1 MSLDLSLNEDAVSD
15 LHPAEVIVED
25 PKPEP
30 TPVVNVEVTTQNT
43 AVDHAD
49 TITQELENYDVTLQ
63 AVENGT
69 AHYFELEDV
78 AKTILAAESI
88 GQADAEKLAAQ
99 YPDFVDT
106 VGHTREFSQQPS
118 KTNLKP
124 TQQYLEGK
132 IKSEAQVQ
140 CDALTNFVARDLER
154 VKLILGQMKD
164 NQTEELKEKLESL
177 RVKALG
183 DLDRVVK
190 SRAYYVPNKEQSAVL
205 DLRRRALSGPSCEDG
220 VTLGIFPSKEVLVQ
234 FDELI
239 DSPAFARLLKSASY
253 GYGLPAER
261 FYAQY
266 DLPQTHYE
274 RPEFN
279 YLELLAFLASHTFG
293 ETIDDVVAVL
303 EKSVKTFADPEAPI
317 NQFSP
322 EEGVCVT
329 QLAELSKLSR
339 DVMNFALSAWGSFS
353 TLDGFATLANV
364 ILSHM
369 GKPVEVA

>member
-1 MSLDLSLNEDAVSD
+1 MPRDLSLNEEAVQD
-15 LHPAEVIVED
+15 LHPTDGVVD
-25 PKPEP
+25 TPSEP
-30 TPVVNVEVTTQNT
+30 AAAVKVEVTTQNT

-205 DLRRRALSGPSCEDG
+205 DLRRRALSGHSCEDG

-239 DSPAFARLLKSASY
+239 GSPAFARLLKSASY

-274 RPEFN
+274 RPKFN